1 MKYDMES
8 RVNQLKREYER
19 EYEKIKANCERVIA
33 DYHLKE
39 EKAIREINELHRQ
52 VLNLRNVLEEKHRDS
67 DTPKQEE
74 INLVWQSYK
83 EENLLLRSF
92 IIRYQDSQKK
102 VTELES
108 MRASQREELE
118 KVTSSMKHE
127 RVKSEEELGKQQD
140 FY

>member
-1 MKYDMES
+1 M
-8 RVNQLKREYER
+8 
-19 EYEKIKANCERVIA
+19 
-33 DYHLKE
+33 
-39 EKAIREINELHRQ
+39 
-52 VLNLRNVLEEKHRDS
+52 LNLRNVLEEKHRDS

-92 IIRYQDSQKK
+92 ILRYQDSQKK